1 MLKVKTQ
8 TQHLL
13 ADVRNTNEIFNFMIE
28 NILAS
33 SSPRRKTLLNQIG
46 FNFRIINS
54 NVKEHHNL
62 RFPPEAFA
70 EYWAREKSK
79 AVAKSHPNA
88 LVIGA
93 DTIIALNGEIYGKPK
108 NETDS
113 LNMLMMLSGKTHEV
127 ITGISII
134 LLNQKIDISF
144 NEQTF
149 VTLAAIDK
157 DTILNYIK
165 NYAPFDK
172 AGSYGIQDGFAAY
185 IEKINGCY
193 FNVMGLPLS
202 SFYKVYRT
210 II

>member
-1 MLKVKTQ
+1 MLEVKTQ

-33 SSPRRKTLLNQIG
+33 SSPRRITLLNQIG

-79 AVAKSHPNA
+79 AVAISHPDA

-93 DTIIALNGEIYGKPK
+93 DTIITLNGEIYGKPK

-127 ITGISII
+127 ITGISLI
-134 LLNQKIDISF
+134 LLNQEIDISF
-144 NEQTF
+144 NERTF
-149 VTLAAIDK
+149 VTLATLNK
-157 DTILNYIK
+157 DTILNYIE
-165 NYAPFDK
+165 NYSPFDK
-172 AGSYGIQDGFAAY
+172 AGSYGIQDGFAVN

-202 SFYKVYRT
+202 SIYKVYRT
-210 II
+210 IV

>member
-1 MLKVKTQ
+1 
-8 TQHLL
+8 
-13 ADVRNTNEIFNFMIE
+13 MIQ

-46 FNFRIINS
+46 FNFSIIKS
-54 NVKEHHNL
+54 NVKEHNNL

-79 AVAKSHPNA
+79 AVAKSHPDA

-93 DTIIALNGEIYGKPK
+93 DTIISLNGEIYGKPK
-108 NETDS
+108 NETES

-127 ITGISII
+127 ITGVSLN
-134 LLNQKIDISF
+134 LLNQEIDITF

-149 VTLAAIDK
+149 VTLATLDK

-202 SFYKVYRT
+202 SFYKVYST

>member
-1 MLKVKTQ
+1 MLEVKTQ

-46 FNFRIINS
+46 LDFRIINS
-54 NVKEHHNL
+54 NVKEHNNL

-79 AVAKSHPNA
+79 AVAESHPEA
-88 LVIGA
+88 VVIGA
-93 DTIIALNGEIYGKPK
+93 DTIIALNGKIYGKPK
-108 NETDS
+108 NEIDS

-127 ITGISII
+127 ITGISLI
-134 LLNQKIDISF
+134 LLNQGIDISF

-149 VTLAAIDK
+149 VTLATLDK
-157 DTILNYIK
+157 DTILKYISILFTTSQ
-165 NYAPFDK
+165 N
-172 AGSYGIQDGFAAY
+172 
-185 IEKINGCY
+185 
-193 FNVMGLPLS
+193 
-202 SFYKVYRT
+202 
-210 II
+210 IIKSNWI

>member
-1 MLKVKTQ
+1 MLEVKTQ

-93 DTIIALNGEIYGKPK
+93 DTIITLNGEIYGKPVEK
-108 NETDS
+108 VFFRVSIFETNNKEDVF
-113 LNMLMMLSGKTHEV
+113 V
-127 ITGISII
+127 IPSI
-134 LLNQKIDISF
+134 F
-144 NEQTF
+144 C
-149 VTLAAIDK
+149 
-157 DTILNYIK
+157 
-165 NYAPFDK
+165 
-172 AGSYGIQDGFAAY
+172 GF
-185 IEKINGCY
+185 I
-193 FNVMGLPLS
+193 VMES
-202 SFYKVYRT
+202 A
-210 II
+210 